1 MSGVQVPLGPRVGYQ
16 GFGYFVTK
24 IRDKINLDLIRI
36 FFFSAVSSLFLISF
50 ISLPFGAG
58 DTAELVISSER
69 FGECLSSGA
78 YFGCND
84 LERFGLSPHL
94 ISVILFS
101 MFNDVNATINSWSV
115 LNFSLYL
122 YFLWDVYKRFS
133 NTNYMLLGALIF
145 SPLTAY
151 AVYSYTEM
159 SFIVITYFLLIAIKK
174 KNILLVIILGLI
186 ATAYRESSIIL
197 TLPLSIA
204 VVFSNQKIN
213 IFELFKNLWPQVMG
227 FILFN
232 LFNFYKYNQFVN
244 PEYQVGR
251 VTDYK
256 MLVSN
261 FFGIWLSPSG
271 GVIGY
276 FWISIILIFVVNLLR
291 LKGFRHSFEFYFI
304 LFAVLINILL
314 LTNWYS
320 PYGWATWG
328 PRLFMPTL
336 VLALLTVLIARNNY
350 QDLNQYFLKLFFA
363 ISTYFASISLVGFL
377 IFSDV
382 FRQWLAE
389 VVLKTEPCPE
399 IFIWESQRELY
410 TKCFID
416 MSWNL
421 NSIPVL
427 SIKNLL
433 NLLLS
438 GLENN
443 VLLGFL
449 SLVFML
455 SLFGY
460 LFKMLKNNVK

>member
-1 MSGVQVPLGPRVGYQ
+1 
-16 GFGYFVTK
+16 
-24 IRDKINLDLIRI
+24 
-36 FFFSAVSSLFLISF
+36 
-50 ISLPFGAG
+50 
-58 DTAELVISSER
+58 
-69 FGECLSSGA
+69 
-78 YFGCND
+78 
-84 LERFGLSPHL
+84 
-94 ISVILFS
+94 
-101 MFNDVNATINSWSV
+101 
-115 LNFSLYL
+115 
-122 YFLWDVYKRFS
+122 
-133 NTNYMLLGALIF
+133 
-145 SPLTAY
+145 
-151 AVYSYTEM
+151 
-159 SFIVITYFLLIAIKK
+159 
-174 KNILLVIILGLI
+174 
-186 ATAYRESSIIL
+186 
-197 TLPLSIA
+197 
-204 VVFSNQKIN
+204 
-213 IFELFKNLWPQVMG
+213 
-227 FILFN
+227 
-232 LFNFYKYNQFVN
+232 
-244 PEYQVGR
+244 
-251 VTDYK
+251 

-276 FWISIILIFVVNLLR
+276 FWISIILIFVVNLLK
-291 LKGFRHSFEFYFI
+291 LKNRRQILEFYSI
-304 LFAVLINILL
+304 SFAVLVNVLL
-314 LTNWYS
+314 LTNWFS
-320 PYGWATWG
+320 PYGWVTWG
-328 PRLFMPTL
+328 PRLFMPTI

-350 QDLNQYFLKLFFA
+350 QDLNQYFLKLFYA
-363 ISTYFASISLVGFL
+363 ISTFFASISLVGFL
-377 IFSDV
+377 IYSDV

>member
-1 MSGVQVPLGPRVGYQ
+1 
-16 GFGYFVTK
+16 
-24 IRDKINLDLIRI
+24 
-36 FFFSAVSSLFLISF
+36 
-50 ISLPFGAG
+50 
-58 DTAELVISSER
+58 
-69 FGECLSSGA
+69 
-78 YFGCND
+78 
-84 LERFGLSPHL
+84 
-94 ISVILFS
+94 
-101 MFNDVNATINSWSV
+101 
-115 LNFSLYL
+115 
-122 YFLWDVYKRFS
+122 
-133 NTNYMLLGALIF
+133 
-145 SPLTAY
+145 
-151 AVYSYTEM
+151 
-159 SFIVITYFLLIAIKK
+159 
-174 KNILLVIILGLI
+174 
-186 ATAYRESSIIL
+186 
-197 TLPLSIA
+197 
-204 VVFSNQKIN
+204 
-213 IFELFKNLWPQVMG
+213 MG

-244 PEYQVGR
+244 PEYRVGR

-261 FFGIWLSPSG
+261 FFGLWLSPSG

-291 LKGFRHSFEFYFI
+291 LKSFRYSFEFYII
-304 LFAVLINILL
+304 LFTVLINILL

-350 QDLNQYFLKLFFA
+350 QDLDQYFLKLFFA
-363 ISTYFASISLVGFL
+363 ISTFFASISLVGFL

-389 VVLKTEPCPE
+389 VVLKTELCPE

-410 TKCFID
+410 SKCFLE
-416 MSWNL
+416 MSWNP

-433 NLLLS
+433 NFSLS

-443 VLLGFL
+443 VIL
-449 SLVFML
+449 SLLTLVFIL

-460 LFKMLKNNVK
+460 LIKMLKNNVK

>member
-1 MSGVQVPLGPRVGYQ
+1 
-16 GFGYFVTK
+16 
-24 IRDKINLDLIRI
+24 
-36 FFFSAVSSLFLISF
+36 
-50 ISLPFGAG
+50 
-58 DTAELVISSER
+58 
-69 FGECLSSGA
+69 
-78 YFGCND
+78 
-84 LERFGLSPHL
+84 
-94 ISVILFS
+94 
-101 MFNDVNATINSWSV
+101 
-115 LNFSLYL
+115 
-122 YFLWDVYKRFS
+122 
-133 NTNYMLLGALIF
+133 MLLGALIF

-159 SFIVITYFLLIAIKK
+159 SFIVFTYFLLIAIKT
-174 KNILLVIILGLI
+174 KNILFVIVLGLI
-186 ATAYRESSIIL
+186 ATAYKESSVIL

-204 VVFSNQKIN
+204 VLFSNQKIN
-213 IFELFKNLWPQVMG
+213 VLELFKNLWPQVMG
-227 FILFN
+227 FIFFN

-291 LKGFRHSFEFYFI
+291 LKGFRHSFEFYII
-304 LFAVLINILL
+304 LFAVLTNILL

-350 QDLNQYFLKLFFA
+350 QDLNQYFLKLFYA
-363 ISTYFASISLVGFL
+363 ISTFFASISLVGFL
-377 IFSDV
+377 IYSDV

>member
-1 MSGVQVPLGPRVGYQ
+1 
-16 GFGYFVTK
+16 VTK
-24 IRDKINLDLIRI
+24 MRDTIKFDLLKT
-36 FFFSAVSSLFLISF
+36 FFFSAIFSLFLISF
-50 ISLPFGAG
+50 ISLPFGTG

-69 FGECLSSGA
+69 FGNCLSSGA
-78 YFGCND
+78 FFGCND
-84 LERFGLSPHL
+84 LERFGLSPHV

-133 NTNYMLLGALIF
+133 NKNYMLLGALIF

-159 SFIVITYFLLIAIKK
+159 SFIVITYFLLIAIKT
-174 KNILLVIILGLI
+174 KNILFVIILGLI

-213 IFELFKNLWPQVMG
+213 IFEIFKNLWPQVMG

-244 PEYQVGR
+244 PEYRVGR
-251 VTDYK
+251 VTDNK
-256 MLVSN
+256 MLISN
-261 FFGIWLSPSG
+261 FLGIWFSPSG

-276 FWISIILIFVVNLLR
+276 FWISIILIFVINLLKLR
-291 LKGFRHSFEFYFI
+291 GFRYSLEFYIIIFTVFI
-304 LFAVLINILL
+304 NVLL

-328 PRLFMPTL
+328 PRLFMPTI
-336 VLALLTVLIARNNY
+336 VLSLLAILISRNNY
-350 QDLNQYFLKLFFA
+350 QDLNHYLLKLIYA
-363 ISTYFASISLVGFL
+363 ISTFFASISLVGFL

-382 FRQWLAE
+382 FRQWLAA

-410 TKCFID
+410 TKCFMD

-433 NLLLS
+433 NLILS
-438 GLENN
+438 GLESNA
-443 VLLGFL
+443 LLGI
-449 SLVFML
+449 L
-455 SLFGY
+455 SLFFILSLSGY
-460 LFKMLKNNVK
+460 LFKMLKDNVK